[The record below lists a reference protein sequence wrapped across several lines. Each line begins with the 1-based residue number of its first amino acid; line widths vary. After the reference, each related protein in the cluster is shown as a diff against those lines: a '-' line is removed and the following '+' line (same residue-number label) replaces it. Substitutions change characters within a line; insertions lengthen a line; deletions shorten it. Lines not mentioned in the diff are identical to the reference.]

1 MKHLGFASVSAVN
14 QYLRY
19 AKSRKLNITRLVQRS
34 GISPTVLEQQ
44 HGRIKGDQFE
54 RLLLALVEASQDPLM
69 GLNSSLYVGPQSYNT
84 LGMIAMNCH
93 SLGEA
98 IERTPPFERLVGDM
112 GTTHIQKTD
121 KDLTLKWLCAY
132 QEAKVR
138 PHMVDNVLASW
149 TMFAR
154 WLSQSQAHALRVSLQ
169 REKPDDA
176 SNQTYRRFFGCDVI
190 YGASQDSITMSTELL
205 ALPIKR
211 NHQGDLSILEGHARS
226 QLSTLQVEGESFSDS
241 VRRSIRAH
249 LQLGSVS
256 KSLIAQEFNLCE
268 RTIQRR
274 LSADQQS
281 YQALLDEARYERAQ
295 ELLEIE
301 QLTFEEI
308 AYNLGFSDERCF
320 YRSFK
325 RWSGLSPGNYLK
337 KQRASASKSENN

>member
-19 AKSRKLNITRLVQRS
+19 AQSRKLDIGSLVEHS
-34 GISPTVLEQQ
+34 GISPTVLEQEF
-44 HGRIKGDQFE
+44 GRIKGEQFE

-121 KDLTLKWLCAY
+121 KDLTLKWVCAY
-132 QEAKVR
+132 REPEVR

-149 TMFAR
+149 TLFAR
-154 WLSQSQAHALRVSLQ
+154 WLSQSQSHALRVTLQ
-169 REKPDDA
+169 RQKPDDA
-176 SNQTYRRFFGCDVI
+176 SNQTYHRFFGCEVV
-190 YGASQDSITMSTELL
+190 YGSTQDSITMSTELL

-211 NHQGDLSILEGHARS
+211 NHQGNLSILEGHARS
-226 QLSTLQVEGESFSDS
+226 QLSSLQVEGESFSD
-241 VRRSIRAH
+241 RIKRSIRAH
-249 LQLGSVS
+249 LQLGSVN

-274 LSADQQS
+274 LSAEQHS
-281 YQALLDEARYERAQ
+281 YQALLDEARFERAR

-301 QLTFEEI
+301 QLTLEEI

-337 KQRASASKSENN
+337 LKNSTASKVSDA